1 VSAEPESVDIDENR
15 KRTFRRAGLVVAAA
29 VIAVGARLAMFGYES
44 FDYEVFL
51 KSWYDFISTHGGF
64 AAFKH
69 SFSDYNVPYLYLIAL
84 LTYLPVPA
92 LAGIKIISVAFDL
105 VLAYFTYRIVALHHI
120 GRWAPSLA
128 AIIVLFLP
136 TVATNSGMWGQADAI
151 YAAFGLGGV
160 YFLLQRRP
168 WPAGVFFGLSL
179 AFKLQAVFLFPLLL
193 VLVLKKWIPWRT
205 LLAVPGVVLLLAVPA
220 LLAGAPLG
228 QLLSV
233 YVQQANSY
241 PQLSLN
247 APSIYQFLPAS
258 ADAAVIRP
266 IGVAVTGLVVLGL
279 CLGAL
284 LSRVRLTTTR
294 VVLLGATSATLVP
307 FLLPSMH
314 ERYFYLAE
322 VLTVIAAF
330 YLPRRLWHVPVL
342 VQVASFLAYLHVLFP
357 AGGSLPPG
365 DPPGDVAID
374 QPSPGD
380 SPPPG
385 FSMEGMPDPFA
396 PTPEFR
402 ILAALMAVAVA
413 SVLWTAFREF
423 RHDSRHRSRT

>member
-1 VSAEPESVDIDENR
+1 
-15 KRTFRRAGLVVAAA
+15 
-29 VIAVGARLAMFGYES
+29 
-44 FDYEVFL
+44 
-51 KSWYDFISTHGGF
+51 
-64 AAFKH
+64 
-69 SFSDYNVPYLYLIAL
+69 
-84 LTYLPVPA
+84 
-92 LAGIKIISVAFDL
+92 
-105 VLAYFTYRIVALHHI
+105 
-120 GRWAPSLA
+120 
-128 AIIVLFLP
+128 
-136 TVATNSGMWGQADAI
+136 
-151 YAAFGLGGV
+151 
-160 YFLLQRRP
+160 
-168 WPAGVFFGLSL
+168 
-179 AFKLQAVFLFPLLL
+179 
-193 VLVLKKWIPWRT
+193 
-205 LLAVPGVVLLLAVPA
+205 
-220 LLAGAPLG
+220 
-228 QLLSV
+228 
-233 YVQQANSY
+233 
-241 PQLSLN
+241 
-247 APSIYQFLPAS
+247 
-258 ADAAVIRP
+258 
-266 IGVAVTGLVVLGL
+266 
-279 CLGAL
+279 
-284 LSRVRLTTTR
+284 VRLTTTR

>member
-1 VSAEPESVDIDENR
+1 V
-15 KRTFRRAGLVVAAA
+15 GLVAAA
-29 VIAVGARLAMFGYES
+29 AAIAIAARIAMFSYES

-51 KSWYDFISTHGGF
+51 ESWYDFISTHGGF

-105 VLAYFTYRIVALHHI
+105 VLAYFTYRIVALHHT
-120 GRWAPSLA
+120 GRWSPPLA
-128 AIIVLFLP
+128 ALIVLFLP

-160 YFLLQRRP
+160 YFLLRRRP
-168 WPAGVFFGLSL
+168 WPAGVFFGLAL

-220 LLAGAPLG
+220 LMAGAPLG

-233 YVQQANSY
+233 YVQQTSSY

-279 CLGAL
+279 CLGVL
-284 LSRVRLTTTR
+284 LSRVQLTTTK
-294 VVLLGATSATLVP
+294 VVLLGATSAVLVP

-330 YLPRRLWHVPVL
+330 YVPRRLWYVPVL
-342 VQVASFLAYLHVLFP
+342 VQVASFLAYLKVLFP
-357 AGGSLPPG
+357 TGDSLPPG
-365 DPPGDVAID
+365 DPPADVAID
-374 QPSPGD
+374 QPFPDG

-385 FSMEGMPDPFA
+385 FSMDGMPDPFA

-402 ILAALMAVAVA
+402 VLAALMAVAVV
-413 SVLWTAFREF
+413 SVLWTTFREF
-423 RHDSRHRSRT
+423 RRDSLRIEGANR